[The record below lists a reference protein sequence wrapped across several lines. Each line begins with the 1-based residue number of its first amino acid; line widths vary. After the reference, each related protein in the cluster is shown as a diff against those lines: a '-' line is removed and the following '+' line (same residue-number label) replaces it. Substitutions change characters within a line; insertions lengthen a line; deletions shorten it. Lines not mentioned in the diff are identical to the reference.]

1 MDITA
6 VRREDVNFHFANE
19 NEVSDLTGTLLVR
32 PGQMVLHIPGGYG
45 PYHIVGNA
53 VGNHF
58 EGTSDVEGWSEHT
71 TARWADV
78 GDGLFV
84 GVWVEDNEEFL
95 FSFYFKP

>member
-1 MDITA
+1 MDGAT
-6 VRREDVNFHFANE
+6 VRRDGVNFHFANE
-19 NEVSDLTGTLLVR
+19 NEVTDLPGTLLVR
-32 PGQMVLHIPGGYG
+32 PGQMVLDIPGGYG

-58 EGTSDVEGWSEHT
+58 EGTSDVKGLSEHT

-78 GDGLFV
+78 GYGLFV
-84 GVWVEDNEEFL
+84 GVWIEDNEEFL